1 MAKTDILV
9 INPGSTSTKLG
20 VYRNMEL
27 LFETTIRHDPD
38 KLLSFGPIPQQKDYR
53 IQFIQEMLQENNYD
67 LGQLKAVVARG
78 GNISGLHSGGY
89 LVNEDFCI
97 GVSDPEIPQ
106 HACNLG
112 APIAY
117 SIAQPLGIPAYI
129 YDSPIGTD
137 LTDVAKVSGFAGIE
151 RVGLYHVLNSRAQ
164 AINYAEQQGREY
176 KDLSVIVCHLG
187 GGITVTVH
195 KDGKIIDGVSYD
207 DGPMAPERTGGIPL
221 LFWNKL
227 CLSGKY
233 TLEELEKLVCG
244 KGGLYSYLGTTDCR
258 AVEQMI
264 ADGNEEA
271 RLLYEA
277 MAYQVAKGIATAS
290 VALKGK
296 MDTIIITGGIAHSKM
311 LTGMIMDYAAH
322 IGPFTLMPGE
332 DELFALASG
341 ANRILEGKEEASV
354 YHLPGK
360 EK

>member
-1 MAKTDILV
+1 MEKTDILV

-27 LFETTIRHDPD
+27 LFETTIRHNPD
-38 KLLSFGPIPQQKDYR
+38 ELHAFGPIPEQRQYRTEHVEDFLKDKDY
-53 IQFIQEMLQENNYD
+53 D
-67 LGQLKAVVARG
+67 LTRLKAVVGRG
-78 GNISGLHSGGY
+78 GNIRGLKSGGY
-89 LVNEDFCI
+89 LVNEDFCE
-97 GVSDPEIPQ
+97 GVRDPGINQ

-129 YDSPIGTD
+129 YDAPISAELSD
-137 LTDVAKVSGFAGIE
+137 LAQVTGFAGIE
-151 RVGLYHVLNSRAQ
+151 RYGLYHVLNSRAQ
-164 AINYAEQQGREY
+164 AINYAEKHGKKY

-221 LFWNKL
+221 LFWNKV

-233 TLEELEKLVCG
+233 TLEDLEKLVCG
-244 KGGLYSYLGTTDCR
+244 KGGLYSHLGTTNCIE
-258 AVEQMI
+258 VEKRI
-264 ADGNEEA
+264 EEGDEKA
-271 RLLYEA
+271 KLIYEA

-296 MDTIIITGGIAHSKM
+296 IDTIIITGGIAHSRM

-322 IGPFTLMPGE
+322 IGEFTLMPGE

-341 ANRILEGKEEASV
+341 ANRILEGKEEARI

-360 EK
+360 EA